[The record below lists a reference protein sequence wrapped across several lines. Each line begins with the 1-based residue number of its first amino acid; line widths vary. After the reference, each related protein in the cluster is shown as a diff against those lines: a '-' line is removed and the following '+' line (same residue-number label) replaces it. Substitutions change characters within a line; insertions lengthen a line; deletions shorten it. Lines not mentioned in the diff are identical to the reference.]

1 MFNNKLFY
9 LDDTNIPFD
18 WDHIYPHNLVSGKK
32 NIPRIIADFYNSIG
46 NFRAWPYELNRMDS
60 DNLPI
65 KKFAPLKYSENT
77 EDLTKSWQCFIE
89 KRPNLIADVNELT
102 IKLLNWSICS
112 NDWANK
118 EVADV
123 KRDGIII
130 YNLIIKRAIEIIKI
144 WNKRIGN

>member
-1 MFNNKLFY
+1 LVFKSQKPTLKSDLFSKFRKISQAHFNSEILFYTNDLILYAQRDFLYHMFNNKLFY

-65 KKFAPLKYSENT
+65 KKFAPLKYSEKHGRF
-77 EDLTKSWQCFIE
+77 DKKLAMFYRKSAQI
-89 KRPNLIADVNELT
+89 
-102 IKLLNWSICS
+102 
-112 NDWANK
+112 
-118 EVADV
+118 
-123 KRDGIII
+123 
-130 YNLIIKRAIEIIKI
+130 
-144 WNKRIGN
+144 